1 MMKPFQQLVSSASA
15 CLQDGCYSAAFL
27 HPKDPDHEEDE
38 EEEEEDDE
46 DDEDEEDHEDDEDDE
61 EDGNNFPLLLHKRKW
76 ETIPPTV

>member
-38 EEEEEDDE
+38 EEE
-46 DDEDEEDHEDDEDDE
+46 DHEDDEDDE
-61 EDGNNFPLLLHKRKW
+61 EDGNTFPLLLHGRKW